1 MELAIAHEETIA
13 PELTLPVQFHDLWH
27 GSRAASP
34 ETILAVSVLG
44 QAANDLQSF
53 RFAPRRH
60 QQRLY
65 LEAYNWVASS
75 DRSWPYAFLNLCDA
89 LRLAAE
95 SVRAQLLGDA
105 RSVAPAQVRN
115 AARAT
120 ARSIED
126 PGPAMVFRL
135 SRPANVRPMHV
146 ARPSRRRGA
155 GVGTARAT
163 PPRPRTVA
171 GCAR

>member
-1 MELAIAHEETIA
+1 MELGIAHEETIA
-13 PELTLPVQFHDLWH
+13 PELTLPVQFRDLWH
-27 GSRAASP
+27 GPRVASP

-65 LEAYNWVASS
+65 MEAYNWVASS
-75 DRSWPYAFLNLCDA
+75 ERSWPYAFLNLCDA
-89 LRLAAE
+89 LRLSAQ

-105 RSVAPAQVRN
+105 GSVAPAQVRN

-120 ARSIED
+120 SRFMED
-126 PGPAMVFRL
+126 AGPALVFRL

-146 ARPSRRRGA
+146 ARRSRLRGA
-155 GVGTARAT
+155 GCRYAARDA
-163 PPRPRTVA
+163 A
-171 GCAR
+171 AS